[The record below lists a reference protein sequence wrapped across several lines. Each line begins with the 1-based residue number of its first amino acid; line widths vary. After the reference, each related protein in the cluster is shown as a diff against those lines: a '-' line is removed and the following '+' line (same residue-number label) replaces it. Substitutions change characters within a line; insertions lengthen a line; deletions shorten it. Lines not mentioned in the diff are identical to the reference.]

1 MRVVLFTGKGGVGK
15 TSVAAATAMRCASA
29 GYRTVVMSTDPAHS
43 LGDSFDI
50 ELGAEAVKVADNL
63 WAHEVSSLHE
73 MQRHWAKLHEYAVEV
88 FSTQGLDE
96 VLADEVANP
105 PGMDEVASLMWIK
118 HYAQRAEHDV
128 LIVDCAPTGETLQLL
143 TFPDVAKWWLDKIYP
158 WSRRA
163 MRVARPV
170 LQPMMNMPLPSD
182 EVYASLKDLLLDL
195 DGMRKVLTDPEVTT
209 VRIVLNLEKMVVK
222 EAKRAYTYLSL
233 FGYVTDAVV
242 VNRLLPGEL
251 HDELFQKWQRI
262 HHRYQLE
269 VEQSFAGRS
278 RRAVR
283 DIEPSAHR
291 QGRPGLRARVEGS
304 VRREVGGRP
313 EPPRRRAVRDRW
325 QLPAR
330 DHPAPRSRETRY
342 GRCLDRGRGAA
353 GAVRAPP
360 GAVEREAIVS
370 GDRERVIELVNE
382 LASRVGHVL
391 SDMIPPAAQVHLLNA
406 QRELITALMLIYEN
420 RVAPTPAAT
429 RARRARTRRRTTTR
443 DRKIPIE

>member
-1 MRVVLFTGKGGVGK
+1 V
-15 TSVAAATAMRCASA
+15 RCAAA

-50 ELGAEAVKVADNL
+50 ELGAEATKVGDNL

-143 TFPDVAKWWLDKIYP
+143 TFPDAARWWLDKIYP

-170 LQPMMNMPLPSD
+170 LQPMMNVPLPTD

-195 DGMRKVLTDPEVTT
+195 DGMRKVLTDAETTT
-209 VRIVLNLEKMVVK
+209 VRIVVNLEKMVIK

-233 FGYVTDAVV
+233 FGYVTDAII

-262 HHRYQLE
+262 HKRYRAE
-269 VEQSFAGRS
+269 VEQSFAGIPILDVPLFDSEVVGPKMLSRMASAIYGDRNPAERFAIVNSQRIDKDGADYVLSLKVPFVDRS
-278 RRAVR
+278 DVDLSRHNGELYVTV
-283 DIEPSAHR
+283 
-291 QGRPGLRARVEGS
+291 GNY
-304 VRREVGGRP
+304 RREIAL
-313 EPPRRRAVRDRW
+313 PRVLARRDTAGASIADGELRVRF
-325 QLPAR
+325 
-330 DHPAPRSRETRY
+330 APRGTKET
-342 GRCLDRGRGAA
+342 
-353 GAVRAPP
+353 
-360 GAVEREAIVS
+360 
-370 GDRERVIELVNE
+370 
-382 LASRVGHVL
+382 
-391 SDMIPPAAQVHLLNA
+391 
-406 QRELITALMLIYEN
+406 
-420 RVAPTPAAT
+420 
-429 RARRARTRRRTTTR
+429 
-443 DRKIPIE
+443 

>member
-1 MRVVLFTGKGGVGK
+1 VRVILFTGKGGVGK
-15 TSVAAATAMRCASA
+15 TSVAAATAVRCAAA

-50 ELGAEAVKVADNL
+50 ELGAHATKVGDNL

-143 TFPDVAKWWLDKIYP
+143 TFPDAAKWWLDKIYP

-170 LQPMMNMPLPSD
+170 LQPMMGMPLPSD
-182 EVYASLKDLLLDL
+182 EVYASLKDLLMDL

-233 FGYVTDAVV
+233 FGYVTDAVI
-242 VNRLLPGEL
+242 VNRLLPGNL

-269 VEQSFAGRS
+269 VEQSFAGIPIFNVPLFDAEVVGEKMLS
-278 RRAVR
+278 RMARAIYGE
-283 DIEPSAHR
+283 D
-291 QGRPGLRARVEGS
+291 
-304 VRREVGGRP
+304 
-313 EPPRRRAVRDRW
+313 D
-325 QLPAR
+325 PAR
-330 DHPAPRSRETRY
+330 HFVTT
-342 GRCLDRGRGAA
+342 
-353 GAVRAPP
+353 
-360 GAVEREAIVS
+360 
-370 GDRERVIELVNE
+370 
-382 LASRVGHVL
+382 
-391 SDMIPPAAQVHLLNA
+391 NA
-406 QRELITALMLIYEN
+406 QRIDKEGADYVLALKVPFVDRSAVDLSRHNGELYVTIGNYRREISLP
-420 RVAPTPAAT
+420 RVL
-429 RARRARTRRRTTTR
+429 ARRETAGASIEDGELRVRFARRSADTTES
-443 DRKIPIE
+443 KA